1 VQSQLERDEKS
12 IHIFVGLLLGVL
24 VAAVGLGLLWV
35 AEEVFGVRGAVLWPL
50 ADVVLVGAVLVVVG
64 YVYRHR
70 RS

>member
-1 VQSQLERDEKS
+1 MQSQLERDEKS
-12 IHIFVGLLLGVL
+12 IRIFAGLLLGVL

-35 AEEVFGVRGAVLWPL
+35 AEEVVGIRDAALWPL
-50 ADVVLVGAVLVVVG
+50 SNVVLVGAVLVVVA